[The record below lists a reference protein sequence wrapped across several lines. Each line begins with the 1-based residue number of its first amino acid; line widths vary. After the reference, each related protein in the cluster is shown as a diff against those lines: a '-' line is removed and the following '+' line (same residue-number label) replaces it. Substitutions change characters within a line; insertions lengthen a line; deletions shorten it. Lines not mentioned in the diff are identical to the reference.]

1 MMRRRDVVI
10 ALGTALLGSSIS
22 CCVCA
27 DTPICT
33 PHGLRRLGDL
43 QVGDQVLGYDVIS
56 GEVLVR
62 TIVARRSAHRECLRL
77 VHSTGELVCT
87 PDHPLYS
94 PETGAYEPAA
104 RWAEGTRKLLLVAD
118 AESGHSAQ
126 LLDAAAFAG
135 LREVVDITVDESPHN
150 FIAGGVVVHNK
161 SFAYQQCE
169 GEVEG
174 PSFELT
180 LDAPLRRFEI
190 RACIAG
196 REPSSDEYGSAMGI
210 SISSA
215 ANGASG
221 AGEMR
226 YAVYLE
232 GEGDPEVVDQR
243 AGEELHVGIDNLGGM
258 CSTPRAIVFERLD
271 GLTQG
276 TIVISWNIAAGSDPP
291 QGTTIDDPID
301 IEIRE

>member
-1 MMRRRDVVI
+1 MRRRDVVV
-10 ALGTALLGSSIS
+10 ALGTVLLGSPIS

-43 QVGDQVLGYDVIS
+43 HVGDEVLGYDVIS
-56 GEVLVR
+56 GELLVR

-77 VHSTGELVCT
+77 VHRTGELVCT

-94 PETGAYEPAA
+94 PETGAYEPAT

-118 AESGHSAQ
+118 AASGHSAQ
-126 LLDAAAFAG
+126 VLDVTTFVG
-135 LREVVDITVDESPHN
+135 LCEVVDITVDESPHN

-161 SFAYQQCE
+161 SFAYPE
-169 GEVEG
+169 SRGELEG
-174 PSFELT
+174 PGFELT

-196 REPSSDEYGSAMGI
+196 QEPSSDEYGSAMGI
-210 SISSA
+210 SISSEA
-215 ANGASG
+215 DGAPG

-232 GEGDPEVVDQR
+232 GEGDPEVVDRR
-243 AGEELHVGIDNLGGM
+243 AGEEIHVEIDNLGGM

-276 TIVISWNIAAGSDPP
+276 TIVISWHIGAGSDPP
-291 QGTTIDDPID
+291 QGTTVDDPID
-301 IEIRE
+301 IEVRE